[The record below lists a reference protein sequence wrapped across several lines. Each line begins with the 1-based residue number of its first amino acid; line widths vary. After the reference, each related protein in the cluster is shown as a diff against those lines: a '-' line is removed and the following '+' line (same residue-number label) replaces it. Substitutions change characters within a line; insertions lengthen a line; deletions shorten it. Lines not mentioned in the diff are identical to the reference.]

1 LTLSAAGHESDL
13 KSEAGPMNLS
23 LLKTRALVES
33 NVTIDLQQSSLL
45 QVVKKE
51 TKSRTS
57 YPQRLLIACK
67 RGLVCMRIFFLDSS
81 FHCYRGAGKPL
92 QQIPVVCQNAANRCN
107 SALDFQTKPQSQD
120 LQKEPERTNTKK
132 PKKKTKNKTTHH
144 KNQAKNKT
152 SIYSHTSTK
161 TIINNLF
168 AMKRERQHVKSTTVG
183 NLTNTKHR
191 TIFATDTE
199 RDIRKTFDELLQE
212 TWKSSSQ

>member
-45 QVVKKE
+45 QIVKKE

-67 RGLVCMRIFFLDSS
+67 RGLVCTRIFFLDSS
-81 FHCYRGAGKPL
+81 FHCHRRAGKPL

-107 SALDFQTKPQSQD
+107 CALDFQTKPQPQD
-120 LQKEPERTNTKK
+120 LQKEPERTNTKGQRKKQKTKEHATRIK
-132 PKKKTKNKTTHH
+132 PKTRPLYTHTLQRRRSSTTSS
-144 KNQAKNKT
+144 QE
-152 SIYSHTSTK
+152 
-161 TIINNLF
+161 
-168 AMKRERQHVKSTTVG
+168 RERQHVKSSTMG
-183 NLTNTKHR
+183 NLTNAKHR

-199 RDIRKTFDELLQE
+199 RDTRKTFDELLQE